1 MITYNTKED
10 VWSMIG
16 DLYDEAREAHLGS
29 GSDDG
34 DPILDVFHQLPYFC
48 CPNIVLDNNIQKD
61 IQMYQYCEDT
71 KTQPFTGRYGDTPY
85 KWIIIHFT
93 LKNTIGLQHNEMR
106 KKYRRDMERKSKIKN
121 KG

>member
-93 LKNTIGLQHNEMR
+93 LKNTIGLQLSLIH
-106 KKYRRDMERKSKIKN
+106 I
-121 KG
+121 